1 MPIEGFRPCCMH
13 VQHAESSSL
22 LEQRGTC
29 TLLPTV
35 TSYLGERKG
44 GREYSLFAILPCID
58 SNGAFPSFPSQIFP
72 SPVDMIS
79 GDTRSCRDGY
89 DFFVCKPSCFFKI
102 VECSMFSSLSENA
115 FITRNFFSPLIE
127 IGKIFFLQIFIRRQW
142 SAPLLFRYGGER
154 GSRGRCNPENMEIE
168 ASARFHRGRESLVAT
183 FPANL
188 FHEYVRGRGKRGRRT
203 PGNSA
208 LS

>member
-22 LEQRGTC
+22 RTAWHVHPPSNGYI
-29 TLLPTV
+29 LLG
-35 TSYLGERKG
+35 GEK
-44 GREYSLFAILPCID
+44 GRERIFFVRDSSLYRFERGLPFF
-58 SNGAFPSFPSQIFP
+58 SSQIFP
-72 SPVDMIS
+72 SSVDMIS

-102 VECSMFSSLSENA
+102 VECSMFSSLSEKA

-154 GSRGRCNPENMEIE
+154 GSRGRCNPESMEIE
-168 ASARFHRGRESLVAT
+168 TSARFHRGRESLVAT

>member
-44 GREYSLFAILPCID
+44 GRERILFVRDSSLYRFERGLPFF
-58 SNGAFPSFPSQIFP
+58 SSQIFP

-127 IGKIFFLQIFIRRQW
+127 IGKIFFLQML
-142 SAPLLFRYGGER
+142 SGDN
-154 GSRGRCNPENMEIE
+154 GRLRCYSVME
-168 ASARFHRGRESLVAT
+168 
-183 FPANL
+183 
-188 FHEYVRGRGKRGRRT
+188 GRGDRVGAVIRKTWRSKRRRDFIAAV
-203 PGNSA
+203 SH
-208 LS
+208 